1 MTSAT
6 LPTTT
11 PPAVTRPAAPPWR
24 ALPILLLGAFLPIT
38 DAFIVNIALATI
50 GRTLDAGPG
59 ALELIVSGYGVAY
72 ACTLVAGGRLGDRFG
87 RRRMLLLGMALFTV
101 TSAAC
106 GLAPTA
112 GALIAFRILQ
122 GLSAA
127 LLFPQVLASIQAGFE
142 GADRQK
148 ALGLFGAT
156 AGLGGAAGQL
166 VGGAL
171 LALDLGG
178 LSWRPLFLINVPVG
192 VAAVLIGRRTI
203 PETRAPR
210 AARLDVGGAVLV
222 AAAIALLL
230 LPLTLGR
237 TQNWPLWTWLSLA
250 AVIPALVAF
259 FALQSRKEKRGGSPL
274 LPPSLLRVP
283 LARRALPTI
292 LLFASLIGGF
302 LFAVAIT
309 LQVAHAFGPMQA
321 GLAMLPCALIFL
333 LVSLRVGPW
342 VARHGARVLVGG
354 ALIFAAGIAAFAA
367 AVWYAGDGLT
377 PVLAMLPLCVVG
389 VGWAMVL
396 VPAIGFVLA
405 GLPADRAG
413 LAGGVLST
421 ALQIGLALGASLVGS
436 VLFAV
441 AGDDPTAG
449 SWRQGSMA
457 ALGCGV
463 LLALATAVASAR
475 VHALSTR

>member
-1 MTSAT
+1 MTTAT
-6 LPTTT
+6 LPT
-11 PPAVTRPAAPPWR
+11 AVTARPAAPPWR

-38 DAFIVNIALATI
+38 DAFIVNVALATI

-112 GALIAFRILQ
+112 GTLIAFRILQ

-148 ALGLFGAT
+148 ALGLFGAM

-166 VGGAL
+166 LGGAL

-192 VAAVLIGRRTI
+192 IAAVLIGRRTV

-210 AARLDVGGAVLV
+210 AARLDVGGAVLL

-259 FALQSRKEKRGGSPL
+259 VIVQARMERRGGSPL

-292 LLFASLIGGF
+292 LLFGSLIGGF

-309 LQVAHAFGPMQA
+309 LQVTHAFGPMQA
-321 GLAMLPCALIFL
+321 GLAMLPCALTFL
-333 LVSLRVGPW
+333 YVSLRVGPW
-342 VARHGARVLVGG
+342 VARHGARVLVAG
-354 ALIFAAGIAAFAA
+354 ALIFGAGIVLFG
-367 AVWYAGDGLT
+367 VISWYADRGLT
-377 PVLAMLPLCVVG
+377 PALAALPLTVVG

-436 VLFAV
+436 ALFAV
-441 AGDDPTAG
+441 AGDDATAG
-449 SWRQGSMA
+449 AWRQGSLA
-457 ALGCGV
+457 ALGAGV
-463 LLALATAVASAR
+463 VLALATAGASYR
-475 VHALSTR
+475 LHAVTR